1 MRTGVEY
8 DHNKAIRDHKNP
20 FTLKEQYL
28 LKNNNQYILLYLD
41 ELDLSDGFFSHQIP
55 PKIHFFPNCASNFDP
70 STFFI
75 YVHNPSNW
83 TRFSRWVKFLK
94 VVDTFIAYR

>member
-1 MRTGVEY
+1 MRERERERD
-8 DHNKAIRDHKNP
+8 DHIKAIRDHKNP

-55 PKIHFFPNCASNFDP
+55 PKILFFPNHAPNFDP
-70 STFFI
+70 GTFSYMFI
-75 YVHNPSNW
+75 THRIKLGSANESG
-83 TRFSRWVKFLK
+83 FLK
-94 VVDTFIAYR
+94 

>member
-8 DHNKAIRDHKNP
+8 DHIKAIRDHKNP

-55 PKIHFFPNCASNFDP
+55 PKILFFPNCASNFDP
-70 STFFI
+70 STFSYMFI
-75 YVHNPSNW
+75 THRIELGLADES
-83 TRFSRWVKFLK
+83 SFLK
-94 VVDTFIAYR
+94 